1 MENRKLLI
9 DQLDRKIAR
18 FPAESILWMPSVGWV
33 HSIRIAIR
41 MSLAQLGKRLNIS
54 AQSARDI
61 EKRESNGTISVNAL
75 RRAAAALDMELVYGL
90 VPRGGSIE
98 KMIDAKAHKIAE
110 QIVRRTSVNMRLEDQ
125 ENSPL
130 RLERA
135 IKEKTEEI
143 KQEMPR
149 YLWD

>member
-1 MENRKLLI
+1 
-9 DQLDRKIAR
+9 
-18 FPAESILWMPSVGWV
+18 
-33 HSIRIAIR
+33 
-41 MSLAQLGKRLNIS
+41 
-54 AQSARDI
+54 
-61 EKRESNGTISVNAL
+61 
-75 RRAAAALDMELVYGL
+75 MELVYGL